1 MLNEPTWMVR
11 KINWWNKPI
20 KLLRKNPDGGLKQVG
35 WVWNQ
40 SAYCVNNL
48 YEGWIAFIDDQT
60 EDKLELFVCDHCGS
74 ALSLTRQWKIRDHF
88 KKVAK

>member
-1 MLNEPTWMVR
+1 MSEPTWMVR

-20 KLLRKNPDGGLKQVG
+20 KLFKKNDKEYVQIG

-48 YEGWIAFIDDQT
+48 YDGWIAFIEDQT
-60 EDKLELFVCDHCGS
+60 DDKLNLFVCDHCNS
-74 ALSLTRQWKIRDHF
+74 ALSLARQWKIRDHF
-88 KKVAK
+88 KNNTK